1 MWFQQGLI
9 SFQANVTE
17 ASVHGCLRQERRNTN
32 FSPTYVSVKSSEA
45 PFAVKILATKP
56 TSVSELKLSC
66 RAGYSG
72 MSAVIPYIGQI
83 LRDNKM

>member
-1 MWFQQGLI
+1 MVVYVRNVGVQ
-9 SFQANVTE
+9 SF
-17 ASVHGCLRQERRNTN
+17 SLL
-32 FSPTYVSVKSSEA
+32 TYSIKSSEA

-72 MSAVIPYIGQI
+72 MSAVIS
-83 LRDNKM
+83 LT